1 MKLQYYINK
10 TTSCPNEF
18 HELALCLNQT
28 KWNMAYLWV
37 CCLCYKEKASF
48 VDNLKNL
55 FTIDPKM
62 ANDLSFKLNIVAI
75 QLTNFF
81 NTFDMQTYNHLHQFL
96 TYKSII
102 LHYHYQNT
110 RTKSRGTKTT

>member
-1 MKLQYYINK
+1 
-10 TTSCPNEF
+10 
-18 HELALCLNQT
+18 LARTLATPLP
-28 KWNMAYLWV
+28 WSRA
-37 CCLCYKEKASF
+37 KAR
-48 VDNLKNL
+48 VA
-55 FTIDPKM
+55 TIDPKM

>member
-1 MKLQYYINK
+1 M
-10 TTSCPNEF
+10 
-18 HELALCLNQT
+18 ALCLNKT

-62 ANDLSFKLNIVAI
+62 ANDLSFKLSIVAI
-75 QLTNFF
+75 QLTTFF
-81 NTFDMQTYNHLHQFL
+81 NTFDMQNCNHLHQL
-96 TYKSII
+96 TCKPTSQLYYII
-102 LHYHYQNT
+102 VIKIQEQNHMEQKLHEFDILIT
-110 RTKSRGTKTT
+110 